1 MDINT
6 VLMMISD
13 KIPSNSLPLVQDK
26 LKNASED
33 KINSLA
39 ILPFKSHI
47 IGLILGLFLGAFGI
61 DRFYKGDIGLGIAK
75 LITWLV
81 GVITI
86 WIYIGGLILFVLW
99 IWCIVDWFLVW
110 KGIKKDNL
118 NKILAVL

>member
-33 KINSLA
+33 KINSLT

-81 GVITI
+81 GVVTI

>member
-1 MDINT
+1 
-6 VLMMISD
+6 
-13 KIPSNSLPLVQDK
+13 
-26 LKNASED
+26 
-33 KINSLA
+33 
-39 ILPFKSHI
+39 
-47 IGLILGLFLGAFGI
+47 
-61 DRFYKGDIGLGIAK
+61 IGLGIAK

-81 GVITI
+81 GVVTI

>member
-1 MDINT
+1 

-75 LITWLV
+75 LITWLA
-81 GVITI
+81 GVVTI